1 MRWKLARA
9 QFVVPTFAEMFAGSG
24 KKLPALTQALVDIS
38 DFTKA
43 WWYVIVP
50 ALVAAVW
57 LFLKWKPDGA

>member
-1 MRWKLARA
+1 M
-9 QFVVPTFAEMFAGSG
+9 PTFAEMFAGSG
-24 KKLPALTQALVDIS
+24 QKLPALTQALVDIS